1 MTTIIKL
8 ALVNVPQASRVPAML
23 NYVGVKALTMVL
35 CGCFAGTLFAAEIQH
50 NFSSAAFSG
59 TGYSSHVLTIK
70 QLEDQAK
77 DKNIQARAAAEAKAI
92 AAAANTPQAQFISN
106 LQSRIYAQLSKQ
118 ITDTLFGATGQPAC
132 QGTECNGQVSIGGN
146 TVNWNLSAD
155 GRNISVKIVNDTNPA
170 QYTSMTVP
178 VGTFAF

>member
-1 MTTIIKL
+1 MKKILISLILISNT
-8 ALVNVPQASRVPAML
+8 V
-23 NYVGVKALTMVL
+23 
-35 CGCFAGTLFAAEIQH
+35 FAAEINH
-50 NFSSAAFSG
+50 VFSSPSFSG
-59 TGYSSHVLTIK
+59 IGYSSHVLTIK

-77 DKNIQARAAAEAKAI
+77 EKNYAKQQSAEAKALSD
-92 AAAANTPQAQFISN
+92 AANTPQAQFVAN

-132 QGTECNGQVSIGGN
+132 QGSGCSGAVDIGGN
-146 TVNWNLSAD
+146 SVNWSLSPD
-155 GRNISVKIVNDTNPA
+155 GKNINVRITDISNPS

>member
-8 ALVNVPQASRVPAML
+8 ALVNVSQLSKVAAML
-23 NYVGVKALTMVL
+23 NYFNRKTLILVF
-35 CGCFAGTLFAAEIQH
+35 CGCLISAGYAAEIQH
-50 NFSSAAFSG
+50 NFSSPAFSG
-59 TGYSSHVLTIK
+59 IGYSSHALTIK

-77 DKNIQARAAAEAKAI
+77 DKNTQARAAAEAKAI
-92 AAAANTPQAQFISN
+92 AAAANTPQAQFIAN

-155 GRNISVKIVNDTNPA
+155 GKNISVKIVNDANPG
-170 QYTSMTVP
+170 QFTSMTVP